1 MTKTIW
7 SSPYGELDG
16 DLGVLPDLV
25 LAAAAARP
33 DRTALVDAARGAVVP
48 YAVLAS
54 RIDRVAAGLAA
65 DGFRPGDVLAV
76 LAPNVPPWAGLALG
90 AMRAGGAV
98 TGVGPGATDA
108 DLARQLALTGAT
120 VLVTTGSRLPAAR
133 PAGVREVLVL
143 GDAPAGVR
151 PVTDLLAS
159 AAPAP
164 EVRLDPARPALLP
177 CSSGTTGLPKAVV
190 LTHANL
196 AAGVAQ
202 IRIAFGLTADDV
214 VLGMAPCAH
223 VMGFVGALAAP
234 LVAGATVVT
243 LPRFE
248 LPALLAA
255 IERHRVTVLVVPPPV
270 AAALAAAPRTADLG
284 SLRLVVCGGAPLTPE
299 LQGRLADRLPGTV
312 VGQGYGMTET
322 TLAIPIPDPRTGTPP
337 GSAGRLAPGTELR
350 VVDPDTGQ
358 DQGPGQPG
366 ELWVRGPQVTPGY
379 LGDPAATAA
388 LFADGGWLRTG
399 DLGLVDPDGYV
410 VVVDRLK
417 ELIKVN
423 ALQVAPAELEALL
436 LTRPDVA
443 DAAVVGRPDPRTG
456 EVPVAVVVP
465 RGELDP
471 DALRSWVAA
480 RVAPHKRLADV
491 VLTDRIPRTPSGKI
505 LRRQLRSGVPARAR

>member
-1 MTKTIW
+1 VTKPVW
-7 SSPYGELDG
+7 SSPYGELDC

-25 LAAAAARP
+25 QAAAAARP
-33 DRTALVDAARGAVVP
+33 DLAALVDAAGGTVLP

-65 DGFRPGDVLAV
+65 GGFRPGDVLAV
-76 LAPNVPPWAGLALG
+76 LAPNVPPWAGLAFG
-90 AMRAGGAV
+90 AMQAGGAV

-108 DLARQLALTGAT
+108 DLARQLALTGAK
-120 VLVTTGSRLPAAR
+120 VLVTTGSRLPAVL
-133 PAGVREVLVL
+133 PGGVREVLVL
-143 GDAPAGVR
+143 GDPPAGVR
-151 PVTDLLAS
+151 PVTDLIA
-159 AAPAP
+159 APAPAP
-164 EVRLDPARPALLP
+164 EVRLDPARAALLP

-190 LTHANL
+190 LTHGNL

-202 IRIAFGLTADDV
+202 IRLALGLTPDDV
-214 VLGMAPCAH
+214 VLGAAPYAH

-270 AAALAAAPRTADLG
+270 AAALAGAPPTADLG

-299 LQGRLADRLPGTV
+299 LHGRLADRVPAAV

-350 VVDPDTGQ
+350 VVDPDTGR

-410 VVVDRLK
+410 VVIDRLK

-491 VLTDRIPRTPSGKI
+491 VLADRIPRTPSGKI
-505 LRRQLRSGVPARAR
+505 LRRELSSGVPV

>member
-1 MTKTIW
+1 MTIW
-7 SSPYGELDG
+7 SSPYGELGG
-16 DLGVLPDLV
+16 DLGALPDLV

-33 DRTALVDAARGAVVP
+33 DQAALIEADGGAVVP
-48 YAVLAS
+48 YGMLAA

-65 DGFRPGDVLAV
+65 GGFRPGDVLAV
-76 LAPNVPPWAGLALG
+76 LAPNMPPWAGLALG

-98 TGVGPGATDA
+98 TGVGLGATDA
-108 DLARQLALTGAT
+108 DLARQLDLTGAT
-120 VLVTTGSRLPAAR
+120 VLVTTPSLLPATR

-159 AAPAP
+159 PAPAP
-164 EVRLDPARPALLP
+164 AVSLDPARPALLP

-190 LTHANL
+190 LTHANV

-202 IRIAFGLTADDV
+202 VGLALGLTPADV
-214 VLGMAPCAH
+214 VLALAPCAH
-223 VMGFVGALAAP
+223 VMGFVGGLATP

-270 AAALAAAPRTADLG
+270 AAAIAAAPRTADLG

-299 LQGRLADRLPGTV
+299 LQRRLADRLPGTV
-312 VGQGYGMTET
+312 IGQGYGMTET

-358 DQGPGQPG
+358 DQGPGHRG

-388 LFADGGWLRTG
+388 LFADGDWLRTG

-410 VVVDRLK
+410 VVIDRLK

-471 DALRSWVAA
+471 DELRSWVVA
-480 RVAPHKRLADV
+480 RVAPHKRLAGV

-505 LRRQLRSGVPARAR
+505 LRRQLRSGVPAPAR

>member
-1 MTKTIW
+1 VTKPIW
-7 SSPYGELDG
+7 SSPYGQLDG
-16 DLGVLPDLV
+16 DLGMLPDLV
-25 LAAAAARP
+25 LAAAVARP
-33 DRTALVDAARGAVVP
+33 DRAALVDAAGGAVVP
-48 YAVLAS
+48 YGVLAS

-65 DGFRPGDVLAV
+65 SGFRPGEVLA
-76 LAPNVPPWAGLALG
+76 LLTPNVPPWAGLALG

-98 TGVGPGATDA
+98 TGVGPAATDA
-108 DLARQLALTGAT
+108 DLARQLGLTGAA
-120 VLVTTGSRLPAAR
+120 VLVTTPSRLPAAR
-133 PAGVREVLVL
+133 PPGVREILVL
-143 GDAPAGVR
+143 GDTPTGARA
-151 PVTDLLAS
+151 VTDLIGSRAS
-159 AAPAP
+159 AP
-164 EVRLDPARPALLP
+164 ELRLYPGRTALLP

-202 IRIAFGLTADDV
+202 IRLGLGLTPDDV
-214 VLGMAPCAH
+214 VLSPAPYAH

-234 LVAGATVVT
+234 LAAGATVVT
-243 LPRFE
+243 LPRFD

-270 AAALAAAPRTADLG
+270 AAAVADSPRTADLA

-299 LQGRLADRLPGTV
+299 LQGRLAERLPGVV

-322 TLAIPIPDPRTGTPP
+322 TLPIPIPDPRAGTPP

-350 VVDPDTGQ
+350 VVDPDTGL

-379 LGDPAATAA
+379 LGDRGATAA
-388 LFADGGWLRTG
+388 LFAGGGWLRTG

-471 DALRSWVAA
+471 DELRCWAAA
-480 RVAPHKRLADV
+480 RVAPHKRLAEV
-491 VLTDRIPRTPSGKI
+491 LLTDRIPRTPSGKI
-505 LRRQLRSGVPARAR
+505 LRRELRSAVPVLAG

>member
-33 DRTALVDAARGAVVP
+33 DRTALVDAARAAVVP

-255 IERHRVTVLVVPPPV
+255 IERHRVTVLEVGARRRRGSSRH
-270 AAALAAAPRTADLG
+270 AA
-284 SLRLVVCGGAPLTPE
+284 GAPTG
-299 LQGRLADRLPGTV
+299 GRA
-312 VGQGYGMTET
+312 
-322 TLAIPIPDPRTGTPP
+322 AP
-337 GSAGRLAPGTELR
+337 GSARKSGARSTTAASAPGCESHRQALADQRRSAAGPASRPASRADVPVPDRPPSR
-350 VVDPDTGQ
+350 VCP
-358 DQGPGQPG
+358 
-366 ELWVRGPQVTPGY
+366 
-379 LGDPAATAA
+379 
-388 LFADGGWLRTG
+388 
-399 DLGLVDPDGYV
+399 
-410 VVVDRLK
+410 
-417 ELIKVN
+417 
-423 ALQVAPAELEALL
+423 
-436 LTRPDVA
+436 
-443 DAAVVGRPDPRTG
+443 GRPAHR
-456 EVPVAVVVP
+456 
-465 RGELDP
+465 
-471 DALRSWVAA
+471 A
-480 RVAPHKRLADV
+480 RRA
-491 VLTDRIPRTPSGKI
+491 G
-505 LRRQLRSGVPARAR
+505 PARGS

>member
-1 MTKTIW
+1 
-7 SSPYGELDG
+7 
-16 DLGVLPDLV
+16 
-25 LAAAAARP
+25 
-33 DRTALVDAARGAVVP
+33 
-48 YAVLAS
+48 
-54 RIDRVAAGLAA
+54 
-65 DGFRPGDVLAV
+65 
-76 LAPNVPPWAGLALG
+76 
-90 AMRAGGAV
+90 
-98 TGVGPGATDA
+98 
-108 DLARQLALTGAT
+108 
-120 VLVTTGSRLPAAR
+120 
-133 PAGVREVLVL
+133 
-143 GDAPAGVR
+143 
-151 PVTDLLAS
+151 
-159 AAPAP
+159 
-164 EVRLDPARPALLP
+164 
-177 CSSGTTGLPKAVV
+177 
-190 LTHANL
+190 
-196 AAGVAQ
+196 
-202 IRIAFGLTADDV
+202 
-214 VLGMAPCAH
+214 MAPCAH

-270 AAALAAAPRTADLG
+270 AAALAAAARAADLG

>member
-1 MTKTIW
+1 MW
-7 SSPYGELDG
+7 SSPYEELDG

-25 LAAAAARP
+25 LAAAGTRP
-33 DRTALVDAARGAVVP
+33 DRAALVDAASGAVVP
-48 YAVLAS
+48 YALLAS

-65 DGFRPGDVLAV
+65 GGFRPGDVLAV

-90 AMRAGGAV
+90 AMLAGGAV

-108 DLARQLALTGAT
+108 DLARQLALTGAG
-120 VLVTTGSRLPAAR
+120 VLVTTPSRLPAAG
-133 PAGVREVLVL
+133 AREVLVL
-143 GDAPAGVR
+143 GDAPVGVR
-151 PVTDLLAS
+151 AVTDLLAS
-159 AAPAP
+159 PAHAPVVP
-164 EVRLDPARPALLP
+164 LDPARPALLP

-190 LTHANL
+190 LTHGNL

-202 IRIAFGLTADDV
+202 IRLALGLTPDDV
-214 VLGMAPCAH
+214 VLGVAPYAH

-234 LVAGATVVT
+234 LAAGATVVT

-270 AAALAAAPRTADLG
+270 AAALAAAPGAADLG
-284 SLRLVVCGGAPLTPE
+284 SLRLVVCGGAPLTPQ
-299 LQGRLADRLPGTV
+299 LQARLAELLPHAV

-337 GSAGRLAPGTELR
+337 GSAGRLAPGTHLR
-350 VVDPDTGQ
+350 VVDPGTGR
-358 DQGPGQPG
+358 DRGPGQPG

-379 LGDPAATAA
+379 LGDPDATAA

-399 DLGLVDPDGYV
+399 DLGLVDRDGYV
-410 VVVDRLK
+410 VVIDRLK

-423 ALQVAPAELEALL
+423 ALQVAPAEVEALL

-465 RGELDP
+465 RGELDR
-471 DALRSWVAA
+471 DELRSWVAA

-491 VLTDRIPRTPSGKI
+491 ELTDRIPRTPSGKI
-505 LRRQLRSGVPARAR
+505 VRRELRAGAPVRTR

>member
-1 MTKTIW
+1 MRCW
-7 SSPYGELDG
+7 
-16 DLGVLPDLV
+16 
-25 LAAAAARP
+25 RP
-33 DRTALVDAARGAVVP
+33 GWTG
-48 YAVLAS
+48 S
-54 RIDRVAAGLAA
+54 RAGLAA
-65 DGFRPGDVLAV
+65 GGFRPGDVLAV

-108 DLARQLALTGAT
+108 DLARQLALAGAT

-133 PAGVREVLVL
+133 PAGVREILVL

-151 PVTDLLAS
+151 PVTDLLGS
-159 AAPAP
+159 PAPAP

-202 IRIAFGLTADDV
+202 VRFGLGLTADDV
-214 VLGMAPCAH
+214 VLGLAPYAH
-223 VMGFVGALAAP
+223 VMGFVGALGAP
-234 LVAGATVVT
+234 LAAGATVVT
-243 LPRFE
+243 LPRFD

-270 AAALAAAPRTADLG
+270 AAALAATPPTADLG
-284 SLRLVVCGGAPLTPE
+284 SVRLVVCGARTAHAGAAGP
-299 LQGRLADRLPGTV
+299 GRPNRLPAAA

-322 TLAIPIPDPRTGTPP
+322 TLAIPTPDPRTGTPP

-350 VVDPDTGQ
+350 VVDPDDRT
-358 DQGPGQPG
+358 GPGPG
-366 ELWVRGPQVTPGY
+366 AARRAVGPRARRSARATSV
-379 LGDPAATAA
+379 DPDATAA

-399 DLGLVDPDGYV
+399 DLGLVDADGYV

-423 ALQVAPAELEALL
+423 ALPGRPGRARGPAAHA
-436 LTRPDVA
+436 RPDVA
-443 DAAVVGRPDPRTG
+443 DAAVVGRPDPARR
-456 EVPVAVVVP
+456 
-465 RGELDP
+465 RGAGGRRRAARRAGPGRADGP
-471 DALRSWVAA
+471 GSRA
-480 RVAPHKRLADV
+480 RVAPHKRLA
-491 VLTDRIPRTPSGKI
+491 RRRARRRAYPRTPAGKI
-505 LRRQLRSGVPARAR
+505 LRRELRSGVPVRSG

>member
-1 MTKTIW
+1 
-7 SSPYGELDG
+7 
-16 DLGVLPDLV
+16 
-25 LAAAAARP
+25 
-33 DRTALVDAARGAVVP
+33 
-48 YAVLAS
+48 
-54 RIDRVAAGLAA
+54 
-65 DGFRPGDVLAV
+65 
-76 LAPNVPPWAGLALG
+76 
-90 AMRAGGAV
+90 
-98 TGVGPGATDA
+98 
-108 DLARQLALTGAT
+108 
-120 VLVTTGSRLPAAR
+120 
-133 PAGVREVLVL
+133 
-143 GDAPAGVR
+143 
-151 PVTDLLAS
+151 
-159 AAPAP
+159 
-164 EVRLDPARPALLP
+164 
-177 CSSGTTGLPKAVV
+177 
-190 LTHANL
+190 
-196 AAGVAQ
+196 
-202 IRIAFGLTADDV
+202 
-214 VLGMAPCAH
+214 
-223 VMGFVGALAAP
+223 MGFVGALAAP

-270 AAALAAAPRTADLG
+270 AAALAAAARTADLG
-284 SLRLVVCGGAPLTPE
+284 SLRLVVCGGAPLTPA

-322 TLAIPIPDPRTGTPP
+322 TLAISIPDPRTGTPP

-379 LGDPAATAA
+379 LGHPAATAA

-443 DAAVVGRPDPRTG
+443 DAAVVGRPDPRAG
-456 EVPVAVVVP
+456 EVPVAVVP

-505 LRRQLRSGVPARAR
+505 LRRQLRSGVPAQVR